1 RAGSL
6 PETRRVVKMP
16 LLLLDHNLRGGHVA
30 CEPFS
35 VLPGNDHVG
44 RAVADP
50 SRNADL
56 GNVVAP
62 CVEEGKVVFD
72 PSPDS
77 VAKLFARR
85 LPDDVVTLLP
95 SGFGAVRRRQ
105 LPFVADYLGGVGRD
119 AFECFS
125 RLPFEFWHEH
135 ALAFER
141 PPKPLDVGRIHSGE
155 EVEALGVI
163 GRKPDY
169 ASGSRHPVR
178 QARSDCERVWTATRT
193 AYDGKVLDPE
203 VIGERTDIL
212 DAVDDASAPMPVGSS
227 VARAVVGD
235 DSRSCVFVDA
245 LVVMPAQARPRGSVE
260 REDGEAVGVAPFG
273 VCQRSPVASPRMGFR
288 QHAGSLRLPLRR
300 PRVAEVREGGAAMAR
315 AVHHGAL
322 APATTLRASR
332 RRARAL
338 LTRRRESRRSS
349 AARTPKL
356 SALYVDRPVVVAAE
370 RATDVCAVR
379 PKVE

>member
-1 RAGSL
+1 
-6 PETRRVVKMP
+6 
-16 LLLLDHNLRGGHVA
+16 
-30 CEPFS
+30 
-35 VLPGNDHVG
+35 
-44 RAVADP
+44 
-50 SRNADL
+50 
-56 GNVVAP
+56 
-62 CVEEGKVVFD
+62 
-72 PSPDS
+72 
-77 VAKLFARR
+77 ARR
-85 LPDDVVTLLP
+85 LLDDVVTLLP
-95 SGFGAVRRRQ
+95 SEFGAVRRRK

-300 PRVAEVREGGAAMAR
+300 PRVAEVREGGAA
-315 AVHHGAL
+315 V
-322 APATTLRASR
+322 
-332 RRARAL
+332 ARAL
-338 LTRRRESRRSS
+338 PDRRLTATAR
-349 AARTPKL
+349 AAGGDKL
-356 SALYVDRPVVVAAE
+356 SHRPLAGRRADTAALIPG
-370 RATDVCAVR
+370 CS
-379 PKVE
+379 